1 MYVYWMGFVQ
11 SGALENVWKQYTR
24 RWVHFAI
31 STHLP
36 MSDAL
41 QCKYAYKPCSNER
54 ALKKDGERHRL
65 CAFHR
70 DRANA
75 VQKVYATR
83 RRRERRRERREKLV
97 AKLLGK
103 IEPVPFDGRTQ
114 IQDNQAIDS
123 EMADLLIPDSS
134 ESSGGSDAEAAAA
147 LSEGEE
153 AYLLTET
160 SSC

>member
-1 MYVYWMGFVQ
+1 
-11 SGALENVWKQYTR
+11 
-24 RWVHFAI
+24 
-31 STHLP
+31 

-134 ESSGGSDAEAAAA
+134 ESSGGSDTEAAAA